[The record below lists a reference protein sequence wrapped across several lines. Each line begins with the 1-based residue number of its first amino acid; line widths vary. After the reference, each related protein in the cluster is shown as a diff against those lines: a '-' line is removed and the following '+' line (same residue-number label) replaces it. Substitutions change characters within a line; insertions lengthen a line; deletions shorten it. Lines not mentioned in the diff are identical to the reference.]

1 MTLPDSLYFVYRIMS
16 LQVEVCCSRCTYN
29 VNCNIIIEGK
39 LELESLLAYLRG
51 RVTFQWYKFGAA
63 LGIQSNVLENF
74 VKDSE
79 KYSEEKALIKVLKY
93 WLKNHPTQPSWHEV
107 ANALRDIIWTS

>member
-1 MTLPDSLYFVYRIMS
+1 MS
-16 LQVEVCCSRCTYN
+16 LQKEVCCSYKHVTLMH
-29 VNCNIIIEGK
+29 VNESSTTVFIITEGA
-39 LELESLLAYLRG
+39 LDLESLLAYLRG

-63 LGIQSNVLENF
+63 LGVPSKVLENF

-79 KYSEEKALIKVLKY
+79 KYSEEKALSNVLEY
-93 WLKNHPTQPSWHEV
+93 WLKNHSTQPSWQEV